1 VVTEQSWTFTAEP
14 DAAGGARRAVRDFA
28 AGLGLSQDTLA
39 EVVLC
44 VSEAV
49 TNAVQHAYRDAP
61 QPGPV
66 HLHARVDGG
75 ELSVWIRDEGAGMM
89 PRADS
94 PGAGL
99 GLPTISSLAADV
111 NIHADGRGTEV
122 RMRFVISGG
131 DGDA

>member
-1 VVTEQSWTFTAEP
+1 MP
-14 DAAGGARRAVRDFA
+14 DAAVDARRTVRDFA
-28 AGLGLSQDTLA
+28 AGLGLSQDALA
-39 EVVLC
+39 DVVLC

-49 TNAVQHAYRDAP
+49 TNAVQHAYQSAA

-66 HLHARVDGG
+66 HIRARVEGDD
-75 ELSVWIRDEGAGMM
+75 LCVTIRDEGEGMM
-89 PRADS
+89 PRIDS

-111 NIHADGRGTEV
+111 DIQADGGGTEV
-122 RMRFVISGG
+122 RMRFALSGGGGG